1 MRNKIEIKNFSQ
13 NKIKENLKGMESNN
27 ELKKSYKSLVKSLG
41 ALVLQN
47 GLYASIV
54 FIISKTKDKNNYYY
68 VLKDIQKFLKEYFK
82 DSYVVNNKDI
92 KDIKQEVLEFLESES
107 FKKAYKQFSEQFIEF
122 IKWHRRYVDIYID
135 ID

>member
-13 NKIKENLKGMESNN
+13 NKIKENLKEMESND

>member
-13 NKIKENLKGMESNN
+13 NKIKENLKEMESNN

-82 DSYVVNNKDI
+82 DSYLENDKG
-92 KDIKQEVLEFLESES
+92 IKQEVLEFLESKS
-107 FKKAYKQFSEQFIEF
+107 FKKAYRQFSEQFIEF

>member
-13 NKIKENLKGMESNN
+13 NKIKENLKEMESNN